1 MDTLKKG
8 DEMSSPNRSLL
19 RQSETVEIST
29 LTPHPRNYQKHPEEQ
44 LNHLRESIVEHGLY
58 RNVVIAKDSTIL
70 AGHGVVEAARSLNLK
85 EVPVIRLNIT
95 PDSPK
100 ALKVL
105 AGDNEIS
112 KLGEVDDRML
122 TELLKEVSEVDEL
135 LGTGFD
141 EAQLA
146 SLVMISR
153 PTTEIRSMDEAAE
166 WIGLPEFQSS
176 SRPFSLV
183 LNCKSQKERDELVN
197 KMDLFV
203 GVTRGRVV
211 SCLYPPVP
219 KRDRQAHKFDHE

>member
-1 MDTLKKG
+1 
-8 DEMSSPNRSLL
+8 MSPRKRSLL
-19 RQSETVEIST
+19 RPSETVEIST
-29 LTPHPRNYQKHPEEQ
+29 LTPHPRNYQQHPEAQ
-44 LNHLRESIVEHGLY
+44 LNHLRQSIVEHGLY

-70 AGHGVVEAARSLNLK
+70 AGHGVVEAAKSLDLK
-85 EVPVIRLNIT
+85 EVPVIRLNIA

-112 KLGEVDDRML
+112 NLGEVDDRML

-153 PTTEIRSMDEAAE
+153 PTTEIQNIDEASE
-166 WIGLPEFQSS
+166 WVGLPEFQSAV
-176 SRPFSLV
+176 RPFVLV
-183 LNCKSQKERDELVN
+183 LNCKSQEERDELVN

-203 GVTRGRVV
+203 GNARGRVV
-211 SCLYPPVP
+211 SCLYPPTP
-219 KRDRQAHKFDHE
+219 RRDRQAHKFDHE